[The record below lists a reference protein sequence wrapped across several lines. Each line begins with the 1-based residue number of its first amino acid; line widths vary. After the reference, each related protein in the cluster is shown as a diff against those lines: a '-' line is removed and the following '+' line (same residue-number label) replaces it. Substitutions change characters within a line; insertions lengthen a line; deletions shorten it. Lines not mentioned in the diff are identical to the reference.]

1 MSLFLRSWA
10 CKRKPKSR
18 LYFSLNCSKMM
29 KISVV
34 QLGVIL
40 VVLVILF
47 FTVQIIQ
54 VAAKQQAANHQEVPT
69 PFINVPVS
77 APTVQAAPAP
87 VRTQEPIQEMP
98 DVPAQTEEDLK
109 MEQPLQR
116 SPPATQYDPPEATD
130 PLNSVVH
137 RDAEFGSNLRHPEQM
152 IERRAPPSM
161 RGAVASG
168 IASQRS
174 SPGANNAQGYE
185 TEMVQNGGDFM
196 GQVLAFD
203 MSEVGSAYSLL

>member
-1 MSLFLRSWA
+1 
-10 CKRKPKSR
+10 
-18 LYFSLNCSKMM
+18 M

-34 QLGVIL
+34 QLGALL
-40 VVLVILF
+40 VVVVVLF
-47 FTVQIIQ
+47 FAVQIIQ
-54 VAAKQQAANHQEVPT
+54 VAAKQQATTPT

-77 APTVQAAPAP
+77 APMVQADPAP
-87 VRTQEPIQEMP
+87 IRTQEPIQEMP
-98 DVPAQTEEDLK
+98 DVPAQTAEDLK
-109 MEQPLQR
+109 MEQPLQK

-130 PLNSVVH
+130 PLTKVVH

-168 IASQRS
+168 LASQRS

-203 MSEVGSAYSLL
+203 MSEVGPAYSLL

>member
-1 MSLFLRSWA
+1 
-10 CKRKPKSR
+10 
-18 LYFSLNCSKMM
+18 M

-40 VVLVILF
+40 VVIVVLF
-47 FTVQIIQ
+47 YAVQIIQ
-54 VAAKQQAANHQEVPT
+54 VASKQQQAAVPT
-69 PFINVPVS
+69 PFVNVPVS

-87 VRTQEPIQEMP
+87 VRSQEPLEEMP
-98 DVPAQTEEDLK
+98 DVPAQTEADLK
-109 MEQPLQR
+109 MAQPLQK

-130 PLNSVVH
+130 PLSKVVH

-196 GQVLAFD
+196 GEVLAFD
-203 MSEVGSAYSLL
+203 MSDVGSAYSLI

>member
-1 MSLFLRSWA
+1 
-10 CKRKPKSR
+10 
-18 LYFSLNCSKMM
+18 M
-29 KISVV
+29 KISIA
-34 QLGVIL
+34 QLGVIA
-40 VVLVILF
+40 VIIVIIF
-47 FTVQIIQ
+47 FAVQIVQ
-54 VAAKQQAANHQEVPT
+54 VAAKQQTTPT

-77 APTVQAAPAP
+77 APTTQADPAP
-87 VRTQEPIQEMP
+87 IRSQAPLEEMP
-98 DVPAQTEEDLK
+98 DVPAQTKEDLK

-130 PLNSVVH
+130 PLTKVVH

-161 RGAVASG
+161 RGAVGSG

-196 GQVLAFD
+196 GEVLAFD

>member
-1 MSLFLRSWA
+1 
-10 CKRKPKSR
+10 
-18 LYFSLNCSKMM
+18 MM

-40 VVLVILF
+40 VVIVVLF
-47 FTVQIIQ
+47 FAVQIIQ
-54 VAAKQQAANHQEVPT
+54 VAAKQQQQQQTAPT
-69 PFINVPVS
+69 PFVNAPLS
-77 APTVQAAPAP
+77 APAVQAAPAP
-87 VRTQEPIQEMP
+87 VRRQEPIEEMP

-116 SPPATQYDPPEATD
+116 SPPATQFEPPEATD
-130 PLNSVVH
+130 PLSKVVH

-168 IASQRS
+168 LASQRS
-174 SPGANNAQGYE
+174 SPGAHNAQGYE

>member
-1 MSLFLRSWA
+1 
-10 CKRKPKSR
+10 
-18 LYFSLNCSKMM
+18 MM

-40 VVLVILF
+40 VVIVVLF
-47 FTVQIIQ
+47 FAVQIIQ
-54 VAAKQQAANHQEVPT
+54 VAAKQQQQAVPT
-69 PFINVPVS
+69 PFVNVPVS
-77 APTVQAAPAP
+77 APAHQAEPAP
-87 VRTQEPIQEMP
+87 VRRQEPMEEMP

-130 PLNSVVH
+130 PLSKVVH

-168 IASQRS
+168 LASQRS
-174 SPGANNAQGYE
+174 SPGAHNAQGYE